1 MQRKH
6 VVASIVLVGLSALPL
21 SACTKNKASEPKA
34 KGPETKHG
42 LTADQAKQALVSI
55 GDTTIT
61 LGDFAEQLAEKSP
74 YLRARYAS
82 PQRRREL
89 LEEMV
94 KFELLAREAKRR
106 GLDADEEVIRTKKQV
121 MIQQMMKA
129 EFEDKVKLADI
140 SDQEIEAYYKAHPE
154 EFNKPAQ
161 VRASI
166 ILIKDEAK
174 AKRTLKQ
181 LTDKAADGK
190 EKSGDDGKTFRDL
203 AVQLNEDP
211 ATKDRFGDLQF
222 FSKPSERL
230 AGDSVVPDAVA
241 EAAFKLDKIGDVY
254 SEPVKT
260 AEGFYIVKLTG
271 KRKELARTLEHARR
285 PIQHKLWR
293 EKREAAVDTFVKSLR
308 DKAKVE
314 ETLSML
320 SQVQVPQA
328 PPPAPVEDRAD
339 DSDATLSRDPA
350 RRKPAPI
357 KHP

>member
-6 VVASIVLVGLSALPL
+6 AVAGILIIGLSALSL
-21 SACTKNKASEPKA
+21 SACSKDKASEPKA
-34 KGPETKHG
+34 KGPEAKHG
-42 LTADQAKQALVSI
+42 LTPDQAKQALVTV
-55 GDTTIT
+55 GETTIT

-140 SDQEIEAYYKAHPE
+140 TDQEIEAYYKAHPE

-161 VRASI
+161 VRASA

-181 LTDKAADGK
+181 LLEKPAEGAK
-190 EKSGDDGKTFRDL
+190 EKSDDGKTFRDL
-203 AVQLNEDP
+203 AAQLNEDP

-222 FSKPSERL
+222 FSKPSERT
-230 AGDSVVPDAVA
+230 AGDPIVPDAVA

-254 SEPVKT
+254 SEPVK
-260 AEGFYIVKLTG
+260 APEGFYLVKLTG

-308 DKAKVE
+308 DKAKIE

-320 SQVQVPQA
+320 SQVQVPDA
-328 PPPAPVEDRAD
+328 PAAPSPSTSPVQRGVP
-339 DSDATLSRDPA
+339 SP
-350 RRKPAPI
+350 